1 MANRT
6 RPILKRI
13 WLSPDEWALIEE
25 KMQQAGIENYSDYIR
40 QMAIK
45 GYVIEVDFSAVKD
58 LAKEVGGVSRNINQI
73 VKRIHITDTM
83 YREDLAEIQG
93 YMEKIWQL
101 LRFTLS
107 SQR

>member
-13 WLSPDEWALIEE
+13 WLSSDEWALIEE
-25 KMQQAGIENYSDYIR
+25 KMKLAGIENYSDYIR
-40 QMAIK
+40 QMSLQ
-45 GYVIEVDFSAVKD
+45 GYVIEVDFSAVKE

-73 VKRIHITDTM
+73 VKRVHTTDTM
-83 YREDLAEIQG
+83 YQEDLTEIQG

-101 LRFTLS
+101 LRFTLLN
-107 SQR
+107 QR